1 MTDSARPFEGLALA
15 VAAPSRQWVTNEG
28 GIDWALRRR
37 AFSAAGYGHVTV
49 RNALTTEREVE
60 GELRRFGVFLA
71 TAQREPNR

>member
-37 AFSAAGYGHVTV
+37 RSARLSRART
-49 RNALTTEREVE
+49 
-60 GELRRFGVFLA
+60 
-71 TAQREPNR
+71 